1 MFRMRSDA
9 VAYGIAGILFG
20 LIAGW
25 IIGSQYESARRQPM
39 STATAATAAAPAAPQ
54 AQAPPPLDEA
64 KVTAFRSA
72 AEREPKNAAPR
83 AQLGDLYFGSER
95 FDEAVKWYEQALAL
109 TPDDVRVSSQLAMA
123 YYYTNQTDR
132 ALQQLERATKVDPK
146 HAETWLNLGFVRAF
160 GKQDLNGAE
169 QAWQQVIKLAPDTPE
184 GQAAKRAIDSLKS
197 AHPGGASSATP

>member
-1 MFRMRSDA
+1 MKTDA

-25 IIGSQYESARRQPM
+25 IIGSQYESARRQPL
-39 STATAATAAAPAAPQ
+39 SAATAAAAPAAPQ
-54 AQAPPPLDEA
+54 AQAPPPLDDA

-95 FDEAVKWYEQALAL
+95 FDEAVKWYEQAVAL
-109 TPDDVRVSSQLAMA
+109 TPNDVRVNSQLAMA

-169 QAWQQVIKLAPDTPE
+169 QAWQQVIKLAPDAPE

-197 AHPGGASSATP
+197 AHPGGAPTATP

>member
-1 MFRMRSDA
+1 MKSDG
-9 VAYGIAGILFG
+9 VAFGIAGILFG

-25 IIGSQYESARRQPM
+25 IIGSQYESARRQPI
-39 STATAATAAAPAAPQ
+39 STPPAAASAPAATSQ
-54 AQAPPPLDEA
+54 APPLDEA

-72 AEREPKNAAPR
+72 ADREPKNAAPR

-95 FDEAVKWYEQALAL
+95 FDDSIKWYEEALAL

-132 ALQQLERATKVDPK
+132 AVQQLERTVKMNPK
-146 HAETWLNLGFVRAF
+146 HAEAWLNLGFVRAF
-160 GKQDLNGAE
+160 GKQDLAGAE
-169 QAWQQVIKLAPDTPE
+169 QAWQQALKIAPDAPE

-197 AHPGGASSATP
+197 AHAGGAPANP

>member
-1 MFRMRSDA
+1 MKSDG
-9 VAYGIAGILFG
+9 VAFGIAGILFG

-25 IIGSQYESARRQPM
+25 IIGSQYESARRQPI
-39 STATAATAAAPAAPQ
+39 STPPAAASAPAAASQ
-54 AQAPPPLDEA
+54 APPLDEA

-72 AEREPKNAAPR
+72 ADREPKNAAPR

-95 FDEAVKWYEQALAL
+95 FDDSIKWYEEALAL

-132 ALQQLERATKVDPK
+132 AVQQLERTVKMNPK
-146 HAETWLNLGFVRAF
+146 HAEAWLNLGFVRAF
-160 GKQDLNGAE
+160 GKQDLAGAE
-169 QAWQQVIKLAPDTPE
+169 QAWQQALKIAPDAPE

-197 AHPGGASSATP
+197 AHAGGAPANP

>member
-1 MFRMRSDA
+1 MKSDGIA
-9 VAYGIAGILFG
+9 FGIAGILFG

-25 IIGSQYESARRQPM
+25 IIGSQYESARRQPI
-39 STATAATAAAPAAPQ
+39 ATPPAAASAPAAASQ
-54 AQAPPPLDEA
+54 APPLDEA

-72 AEREPKNAAPR
+72 ADREPKNAAPR

-95 FDEAVKWYEQALAL
+95 FDDSIKWYEEALAL

-132 ALQQLERATKVDPK
+132 AVQQLERTVKMNPK

-160 GKQDLNGAE
+160 GKQDLAGAE
-169 QAWQQVIKLAPDTPE
+169 QAWQQALKIAPDAPE

-197 AHPGGASSATP
+197 AHAGGAPANP

>member
-1 MFRMRSDA
+1 MKSDG
-9 VAYGIAGILFG
+9 VAFGIAGILFG

-39 STATAATAAAPAAPQ
+39 ATPPAAASAPAAASQ
-54 AQAPPPLDEA
+54 APPLDEA

-72 AEREPKNAAPR
+72 ADREPKNAAPR

-95 FDEAVKWYEQALAL
+95 FDDSIKWYEEALAL

-132 ALQQLERATKVDPK
+132 AVQQLERTVKMNPR

-160 GKQDLNGAE
+160 GKQDLAGAE
-169 QAWQQVIKLAPDTPE
+169 QAWQQALKIAPDAPE

-197 AHPGGASSATP
+197 AHAGGAPANP

>member
-1 MFRMRSDA
+1 MKSEGIAF
-9 VAYGIAGILFG
+9 GIAGILFG

-25 IIGSQYESARRQPM
+25 IIGSQYESSRRQPI
-39 STATAATAAAPAAPQ
+39 ATPPAASAPAAASQ
-54 AQAPPPLDEA
+54 APPLDEA

-72 AEREPKNAAPR
+72 ADREPKNAAPR

-95 FDEAVKWYEQALAL
+95 FDDSIKWYEEALAL

-132 ALQQLERATKVDPK
+132 AVQQLERTVKMNPK
-146 HAETWLNLGFVRAF
+146 HAEAWLNLGFVRAF
-160 GKQDLNGAE
+160 GKQDLAGAE
-169 QAWQQVIKLAPDTPE
+169 QAWQQALKIAPDAPE

-197 AHPGGASSATP
+197 AHAGGAPANP

>member
-1 MFRMRSDA
+1 MKSDA

-25 IIGSQYESARRQPM
+25 IIGSQYESTRRQPL
-39 STATAATAAAPAAPQ
+39 SAATAAAPAAPQ

-109 TPDDVRVSSQLAMA
+109 TPSDVRVTSQLAMA